1 MVKVA
6 SGKTR
11 GRKLTGSW
19 MRGVWCGKAELN
31 DAHLVS
37 TDKGAVAARAIYRLP
52 SGTRV
57 NAGMVKDMVG
67 TPWDFTD
74 GVTHT
79 DSSMLQLPAQGPAQ
93 PAPEVHARF
102 REDGHAYPTP
112 ASGAGGNGAGASH
125 RQASPRG
132 RT

>member
-19 MRGVWCGKAELN
+19 MRGVWRGKAELN

-37 TDKGAVAARAIYRLP
+37 TDKGVVAARTIRRLP

-57 NAGMVKDMVG
+57 NAGM
-67 TPWDFTD
+67 
-74 GVTHT
+74 
-79 DSSMLQLPAQGPAQ
+79 
-93 PAPEVHARF
+93 
-102 REDGHAYPTP
+102 
-112 ASGAGGNGAGASH
+112 
-125 RQASPRG
+125 
-132 RT
+132 